1 MGVAPAGRKQQ
12 ALGAVPAAGDEKAM
26 SDVPVLA
33 PAQGAAGAGASAG
46 KRRVPKM
53 LIIIGSAVL
62 VAGLAGA
69 LVLTH
74 ALGHSAKAGH
84 TAAATKALGP
94 PLYLPLDPPFVVNF
108 QSDQLVRFLQ
118 VSVQVMSRDQK
129 TLDLLK
135 NNDPVVRN
143 DLLIL
148 FGNQKYT
155 AISTPAGKE
164 QLRADALAAIR
175 KDMTQAG
182 GDPKLVEA
190 VYFTSFVMQ

>member
-1 MGVAPAGRKQQ
+1 
-12 ALGAVPAAGDEKAM
+12 M

-33 PAQGAAGAGASAG
+33 PAQGAAGADTSAAAG
-46 KRRVPKM
+46 KRRAPKM
-53 LIIIGSAVL
+53 MIIIGTAAL
-62 VAGLAGA
+62 VAGIGGA

-74 ALGHSAKAGH
+74 AFGHSAKAAH
-84 TAAATKALGP
+84 AADRKPVGP

-108 QSDQLVRFLQ
+108 QADQLVRFLQ
-118 VSVQVMSRDQK
+118 VSIEVMSRDQK

-148 FGNQKYT
+148 LGNQKYT
-155 AISTPAGKE
+155 EISTPAGKE

-175 KDMTQAG
+175 KDLVQAG

>member
-1 MGVAPAGRKQQ
+1 
-12 ALGAVPAAGDEKAM
+12 M

-33 PAQGAAGAGASAG
+33 PAQGAAGAEAPAG
-46 KRRVPKM
+46 KKRVPKM
-53 LIIIGSAVL
+53 AIIIGSAVL
-62 VAGLAGA
+62 VAGVAGA

-74 ALGHSAKAGH
+74 AFGHSAKAAH
-84 TAAATKALGP
+84 AAAKKPLGP

-108 QSDQLVRFLQ
+108 QADQLVRFLQ
-118 VSVQVMSRDQK
+118 ISVEVMSRDQK

-148 FGNQKYT
+148 LGNQKYT
-155 AISTPAGKE
+155 ELSTPAGKE
-164 QLRADALAAIR
+164 QLRSDALAAIR
-175 KDMTQAG
+175 KDLGQAG
-182 GDPKLVEA
+182 GDPKSVEA